1 MVFRSA
7 GSRCCAG
14 IWDFTVLGVGI
25 WGSVVSDF
33 QPLHLG
39 NSAVLGGSL
48 YQIICRDA
56 VLLESSSEV
65 SRPIPLAMSVCLW
78 YLTSLSPMTT
88 GTPRHCYV

>member
-14 IWDFTVLGVGI
+14 VWDFTVLGVGI

-33 QPLHLG
+33 QPQHLG
-39 NSAVLGGSL
+39 TSAVLGGSL

-56 VLLESSSEV
+56 VL
-65 SRPIPLAMSVCLW
+65 
-78 YLTSLSPMTT
+78 
-88 GTPRHCYV
+88 